1 MVGTWL
7 RIPPPLPLLVI
18 RKLFVYNPSS
28 TFTPG
33 FCFLRIFYLPFSFS
47 SSFNFFFSFFI
58 LFGSP
63 FLFLSCSCLKLT
75 FLISHLLLFIH
86 PKICFSHPF
95 LHVQIRCFSET
106 SKMKGSESL
115 VIIGATFTPLSI
127 F

>member
-86 PKICFSHPF
+86 SQNLLLSSLFACSNKMF
-95 LHVQIRCFSET
+95 LRNF
-106 SKMKGSESL
+106 KG
-115 VIIGATFTPLSI
+115 GRF
-127 F
+127 